1 MAFDIYTLARA
12 SCLGECTPPI
22 PHPGLHWREVS
33 RCCLRSRGLKCV
45 NLSPDRASAIAG
57 GRKCPRLPL
66 TFQAELRMKHV
77 GGAAL
82 ATTNS
87 WAINGYCCM
96 PLKLWVSLSHSKSW
110 PIQTVSVCVCV
121 CVCWVRVRPMIFSS
135 SQEKLGSQI
144 VRITKISFALC
155 QRPGWELYV
164 HCLISS
170 SQWPQKAGFYDY
182 THFISG
188 ETEVLELH

>member
-121 CVCWVRVRPMIFSS
+121 CVCAPQSQSNWSRNVYTIYIYVCVIPFS
-135 SQEKLGSQI
+135 LWF
-144 VRITKISFALC
+144 RIM
-155 QRPGWELYV
+155 
-164 HCLISS
+164 
-170 SQWPQKAGFYDY
+170 
-182 THFISG
+182 
-188 ETEVLELH
+188 